1 MVTPVVAAVTP
12 LVTTVPVPIPADNVS
27 VGPAPLASPAA
38 PAGAPPDPRIATLN
52 AELERYRARDQEY
65 GVAQR
70 AQQYA
75 AQLEAQGCLPDHA
88 SAYAALWAHDQQV
101 VAQSNASAKVTVA
114 QVISQKYSVPAEILA
129 DCDTPA
135 AMENAARSYQSTN
148 QRISALEAELK
159 KFREGAA
166 PAQAFDS
173 GAGGAASSDSAFL
186 QAYGEGRVTDHAR
199 AMKIIAGLTG

>member
-65 GVAQR
+65 GAAQR

-75 AQLEAQGCLPDHA
+75 AQLEAQGWLPDHA

-101 VAQSNASAKVTVA
+101 VAQSNAAAKVTVA
-114 QVISQKYSVPAEILA
+114 NLIAQRSGVPAESLA
-129 DCDTPA
+129 AYATPA
-135 AMENAARSYQSTN
+135 EMENAARSYQSTN
-148 QRISALEAELK
+148 QRISALEAELA
-159 KFREGAA
+159 KFRGAA
-166 PAQAFDS
+166 TPAQPFDS
-173 GAGGAASSDSAFL
+173 GSGGTASSDSAFL